1 MIINGG
7 SLVKKICDQQE
18 KSWLI
23 EDLIST
29 RSCSCSGSV
38 ITDNAED
45 LSSNTIQFNRIHYNT
60 LQYNSIHYN
69 IIQYNIIQENTRSSF
84 TISQLHAMS
93 AWFAVDYLFQ
103 ANYSD
108 LSSDYSDLFKRLACI
123 VSFFAWDFRP
133 IN

>member
-1 MIINGG
+1 M
-7 SLVKKICDQQE
+7 
-18 KSWLI
+18 
-23 EDLIST
+23 
-29 RSCSCSGSV
+29 

-45 LSSNTIQFNRIHYNT
+45 LSSNTIQFNTIHYNT

-69 IIQYNIIQENTRSSF
+69 TIQYNIIQENTRSSF

-93 AWFAVDYLFQ
+93 AWFAVDCCLFQ

-108 LSSDYSDLFKRLACI
+108 LSPDYSDLFQRPACN